1 MAADFSIQGA
11 LIKKSHYSS
20 SRNFLDLTLTTS
32 SLKNIFDYIDDP
44 IENYG
49 SIAHVKSFFLGE
61 WSRIF
66 SGDCRELYKM
76 FFTKSDIESLE
87 GWEDL
92 DEKIDFFFEYADDN
106 EEAKYHGNWSIKKI
120 SDREITVRWV
130 GVPSWVDARYL
141 SPLGLDEQS
150 MYDILFLSAF
160 DELRPAS

>member
-92 DEKIDFFFEYADDN
+92 DEKIDFFF
-106 EEAKYHGNWSIKKI
+106 
-120 SDREITVRWV
+120 
-130 GVPSWVDARYL
+130 
-141 SPLGLDEQS
+141 
-150 MYDILFLSAF
+150 FLSSRTPDPPPLATYAPGPTRTPF
-160 DELRPAS
+160 SKKDIASSGATRPRAHRTASG